1 MNAAGTT
8 VADPPGSASDETMMQ
23 AAVCRVYGEPLTL
36 ETRQLPTPGPGEV
49 LLRVDAVGLCATDL
63 KTISGALA
71 PGTSVPLIPGH
82 EVAGTVVGGDPA
94 TPGGATADTL
104 VGQRVAV
111 YLYESCGHCA
121 RCAENRPTLCAD
133 AVRIGI
139 ERDGGLAGYMVAARA
154 NLLPFGDELDATA
167 AAVAM
172 DAVTSPWGALHGRA
186 QIQAGERLVV
196 VGCGGLGLN
205 AIQIAR
211 AAGATVA
218 AVDPVPA
225 HRDLALA
232 NGAEI
237 AVDPAQAEA
246 GAIHDWAPGGADLAL
261 ETSGRRAGFITAA
274 ASVRAGGRVVCNGYQ
289 PGVEYG
295 MDSARLVLEEI
306 TILGSRVGTLEDARD
321 ALAAV
326 ESGAVVPQ
334 IMRTAPL
341 SEINEALDALAAGR
355 VDGRIVITPHAER
368 RREP

>member
-1 MNAAGTT
+1 MDAAGVT
-8 VADPPGSASDETMMQ
+8 VADPPGSAPDETTMQ
-23 AAVCRVYGEPLTL
+23 AAVCRTYGEPLAL
-36 ETRQLPTPGPGEV
+36 ETRPLPTPGPGEV

-71 PGTSVPLIPGH
+71 PGTSLPLIPGH
-82 EVAGTVVGGDPA
+82 EVAGTVVD
-94 TPGGATADTL
+94 GADDL
-104 VGQRVAV
+104 VGRRVAV

-121 RCAENRPTLCAD
+121 RCAEGRPTLCAE

-154 NLLPFGDELDATA
+154 NLLPFGDAIDATA

-186 QIQAGERLVV
+186 AIQAGERLVV

-205 AIQIAR
+205 AIQIAT
-211 AAGATVA
+211 AAGARVA
-218 AVDPVPA
+218 AVDPVAA
-225 HRDLALA
+225 HRELALA

-237 AVDPAQAEA
+237 AVDPDQAAA
-246 GAIHDWAPGGADLAL
+246 GAVHGWAPGGADLAL
-261 ETSGRRAGFITAA
+261 ETSGRRAGFLTAA
-274 ASVRAGGRVVCNGYQ
+274 AALRAGGRVVCNGYQ

-341 SEINEALDALAAGR
+341 SDINEALDALAAGR

>member
-1 MNAAGTT
+1 MDAAGTT
-8 VADPPGSASDETMMQ
+8 TADPPGSARGETTMQ
-23 AAVCRVYGEPLTL
+23 AAVCVAYGEPLAL
-36 ETRQLPTPGPGEV
+36 QTRPLPTPGPGEV
-49 LLRVDAVGLCATDL
+49 LLRIDAVGLCATDL

-71 PGTSVPLIPGH
+71 PGTQLPVIPGH
-82 EVAGTVVGGDPA
+82 EVAGTVVRAADGDDA
-94 TPGGATADTL
+94 L
-104 VGQRVAV
+104 VGCRVAV

-121 RCAENRPTLCAD
+121 RCVEDRPTLCPD

-139 ERDGGLAGYMVAARA
+139 ERDGGLAGYMAAARA
-154 NLLPFGDELDATA
+154 NLLPFGDGLDAAA

-186 QIQAGERLVV
+186 KIQPGERLVV

-211 AAGATVA
+211 AAGARVA
-218 AVDPVPA
+218 AVDPSAA
-225 HRDLALA
+225 HRELALA
-232 NGAEI
+232 NGAEL
-237 AVDPAQAEA
+237 AVDPADAEQVRA
-246 GAIHDWAPGGADLAL
+246 WAPGGTDLAL
-261 ETSGRRAGFITAA
+261 ETSGRRAGFQTAA
-274 ASVRAGGRVVCNGYQ
+274 AAVRPGGRIVCNGYQ

-306 TILGSRVGTLEDARD
+306 TILGSRVGTLQDARD

-341 SEINEALDALAAGR
+341 TEINEALDALAAGR
-355 VDGRIVITPHAER
+355 VDGRIVITPHVDP

>member
-1 MNAAGTT
+1 MDAAGVTL
-8 VADPPGSASDETMMQ
+8 ADPPGSVPDEATMQ
-23 AAVCRVYGEPLTL
+23 AAVCRAYGEPLTL
-36 ETRQLPTPGPGEV
+36 ERRPLPTPGAGEV

-71 PGTSVPLIPGH
+71 PGTTLPLIPGH
-82 EVAGTVVGGDPA
+82 EVAGTVVRDGSADDPEGDLL
-94 TPGGATADTL
+94 GR
-104 VGQRVAV
+104 RVAV

-121 RCAENRPTLCAD
+121 RCLEDRPTLCSA
-133 AVRIGI
+133 ATRIGI

-154 NLLPFGDELDATA
+154 NLLPYGDAIDATA

-186 QIQAGERLVV
+186 RIQPGETLVV

-211 AAGATVA
+211 AAGARVA
-218 AVDPVPA
+218 AVDLAPA
-225 HRDLALA
+225 HRELALA

-237 AVDPAQAEA
+237 AVDPDEAES
-246 GAIHDWAPGGADLAL
+246 GAIHAWAPGGADLAL
-261 ETSGRRAGFITAA
+261 ETSGRRAGFQTAA
-274 ASVRAGGRVVCNGYQ
+274 ASLRAGGRVVCNGYQ

-306 TILGSRVGTLEDARD
+306 TILGSRVGTLDDARD

-341 SEINEALDALAAGR
+341 SDINEALDALAAGR

-368 RREP
+368 RSEP

>member
-1 MNAAGTT
+1 
-8 VADPPGSASDETMMQ
+8 MQ
-23 AAVCRVYGEPLTL
+23 AAVCRVYGDPLVL
-36 ETRQLPTPGPGEV
+36 ETRPLPTPGPGEV

-71 PGTSVPLIPGH
+71 PGTRLPVIPGH
-82 EVAGTVVGGDPA
+82 EVAGTVVGG
-94 TPGGATADTL
+94 GGGDDGGL
-104 VGQRVAV
+104 SGRRVAV
-111 YLYESCGHCA
+111 YLYESCGRCTWCA
-121 RCAENRPTLCAD
+121 ANRPTLCPD

-154 NLLPFGDELDATA
+154 NLLPFDDELDAAA

-211 AAGATVA
+211 AAGARVA
-218 AVDPVPA
+218 AVDPAPA
-225 HRDLALA
+225 HRALALRH
-232 NGAEI
+232 GAEI
-237 AVDPAQAEA
+237 ALDPVDA
-246 GAIHDWAPGGADLAL
+246 GRVREWAPGGADLAL
-261 ETSGRRAGFITAA
+261 ETSGRRAGFQTAA
-274 ASVRAGGRVVCNGYQ
+274 AAVGAGGRIVCNGYQ
-289 PGVEYG
+289 PTVEYG

-306 TILGSRVGTLEDARD
+306 TILGSRVGTLTDARD

-326 ESGAVVPQ
+326 QAGTVVPQ

-341 SEINEALDALAAGR
+341 EDINDALTALAAGR
-355 VDGRIVITPHAER
+355 IEGRIVITPHAGR

>member
-1 MNAAGTT
+1 MDAVGMTT
-8 VADPPGSASDETMMQ
+8 ADPPGSTFEETTMQ
-23 AAVCRVYGEPLTL
+23 AAVCLAYGEPLTL
-36 ETRQLPTPGPGEV
+36 QTRPLPTPGPGEV
-49 LLRVDAVGLCATDL
+49 LLRIDAVGLCATDL

-71 PGTSVPLIPGH
+71 PGTQLPLIPGH
-82 EVAGTVVGGDPA
+82 EVAGTVVRDDAGPEA
-94 TPGGATADTL
+94 SL
-104 VGQRVAV
+104 LRRRVAV

-121 RCAENRPTLCAD
+121 WCAENRPTLCPD

-154 NLLPFGDELDATA
+154 NLLPFGDTLDAPS

-186 QIQAGERLVV
+186 QIRAGERLVV

-205 AIQIAR
+205 AIQIAI

-218 AVDPVPA
+218 AVDPAPA
-225 HRDLALA
+225 HRELALA
-232 NGAEI
+232 NGAQL
-237 AVDPAQAEA
+237 ALDPADADQIRE
-246 GAIHDWAPGGADLAL
+246 WAPGGADLAL
-261 ETSGRRAGFITAA
+261 ETSGRRAGFLTAA
-274 ASVRAGGRVVCNGYQ
+274 AAVRAGGRIVCNGYQ

-295 MDSARLVLEEI
+295 MDSMRLVLEEI

-341 SEINEALDALAAGR
+341 TEINEALGALAAGR
-355 VDGRIVITPHAER
+355 VDGRIVITPHVDP
-368 RREP
+368 RRES